1 MLSDILVMYD
11 DVFGEE
17 RVFLENNYLLFVQI
31 RWYIAWFIK
40 SAMWTGR
47 DLPLNLHS
55 SRLWYPG
62 NFWKINV
69 GGVGMP
75 SGEAASIKI
84 FQMFHGRWRWGVVDD
99 GDWHL
104 ALKDLQGDGGS
115 FFFEVDWSFF
125 PFDFDRTWPIGCNFF
140 NDFDR
145 MLQWQAAW
153 TWSLFDRPNGCTFRQ
168 GSSFQS
174 AVAHCSKLSD
184 GIG

>member
-1 MLSDILVMYD
+1 MLSDTLVMYD

-47 DLPLNLHS
+47 DLPLNLHPS
-55 SRLWYPG
+55 TG

-84 FQMFHGRWRWGVVDD
+84 FQMFRGRWRWGVVDD

-115 FFFEVDWSFF
+115 FEVFTPGVYLESWLKLCCFFLLILIELGQLEVIFLWFCQNVAMTSCLDLKFV
-125 PFDFDRTWPIGCNFF
+125 R
-140 NDFDR
+140 
-145 MLQWQAAW
+145 QAQR
-153 TWSLFDRPNGCTFRQ
+153 LY
-168 GSSFQS
+168 
-174 AVAHCSKLSD
+174 
-184 GIG
+184 I